1 MSPRPLL
8 GSASPWKDSP
18 KAVGIGVLYSQRV
31 YRWKSPR
38 GKVCRPPGA
47 LPGELH
53 FQQHHATT
61 RAKCCQPGE
70 LTPALASR
78 AFIGVQ
84 SCRQTLA
91 SWSKTSGLSQITHSI
106 NSLVPL
112 VPHGSRPQA
121 HKKTRIRQN
130 ITRAPSSST
139 LSRTRASA
147 EDRPFLER
155 CGVWALGLL
164 R

>member
-1 MSPRPLL
+1 MIRLKVKVGVPKTTFGFSESLEGLTQSCWNRGFIQPK
-8 GSASPWKDSP
+8 GIQMKIAKGKGVQASRCP
-18 KAVGIGVLYSQRV
+18 
-31 YRWKSPR
+31 
-38 GKVCRPPGA
+38 
-47 LPGELH
+47 PGELH

-121 HKKTRIRQN
+121 HKKLESDRILQ
-130 ITRAPSSST
+130 
-139 LSRTRASA
+139 
-147 EDRPFLER
+147 
-155 CGVWALGLL
+155 GLQAHL
-164 R
+164 P